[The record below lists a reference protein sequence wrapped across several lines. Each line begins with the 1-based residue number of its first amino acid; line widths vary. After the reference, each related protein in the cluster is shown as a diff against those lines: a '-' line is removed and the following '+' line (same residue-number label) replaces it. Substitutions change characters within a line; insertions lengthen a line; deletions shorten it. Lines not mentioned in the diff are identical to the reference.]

1 MNHYRNTEI
10 WEEFY
15 TKSAQLTKPTAINNV
30 LSDEDVTELQ
40 QQLKT
45 VINKFLD
52 KGELHKGIKVYINH
66 ELNNAKVE
74 EMASNRPGSKETIEQ
89 WSMRLFG
96 DQKFGMVVNSLE
108 TFNNELTERMC
119 TIVAPL
125 LQKAGMPLGGLS
137 FLFFMGNYGFTP
149 FGIHKEAKGEEG
161 FLFHLG
167 PNNKDFYTW
176 NIEDYN
182 QIEHNTEVFH
192 EIDAM
197 LPKAEK
203 YPLQAKSAMFIPHYV
218 YHIANT
224 EAFSLSVVM
233 DYINPSRDYLEKK
246 IASQIAVSEVPLKT
260 TGSYLP
266 PVNTTTQTLNWSEL
280 LNTDTWE
287 NKYKNTLEKYI
298 TKLKSNAGVLN
309 PSVSQNKGGLPN
321 PPFTISGKAIFPLL
335 EHTEESSI
343 TCVMARGN
351 EIQVKN
357 NSKLTSL
364 LNKLNTG
371 ESLNFQELQN
381 HLAPDWDLIDMFD
394 FVSQLWRAEAINIV
408 E

>member
-96 DQKFGMVVNSLE
+96 NQKFGMVVNSLE

-246 IASQIAVSEVPLKT
+246 IAAQIAVSEVPPKT
-260 TGSYLP
+260 TESYLP
-266 PVNTTTQTLNWSEL
+266 PVNTTTQTLNWSAL
-280 LNTDTWE
+280 FNSDTWE
-287 NKYKNTLEKYI
+287 NKYKNTLKKYI

-309 PSVSQNKGGLPN
+309 PSVSQNKGALPN

-335 EHTEESSI
+335 EHIGESGK

-357 NSKLTSL
+357 NLKLTSL

-371 ESLNFQELQN
+371 ESLSFQELQN